1 MYGTSVVECGSAKL
15 SSTKVKLDTAQTSIC
30 LGIGGTLLETLR

>member
-15 SSTKVKLDTAQTSIC
+15 SKSRVPTVCTE
-30 LGIGGTLLETLR
+30 LLSLSVVVRS